1 MNVRPPVDTL
11 SRRIA
16 QALGEVPADLLITD
30 CRLVNVLSGEIHPTD
45 VAVADGIVLGFG
57 KYEAREVVDAGGRYL
72 CPGFLDGHIH
82 IESTLLTPLEFARVV
97 APHGTCAVVCDP
109 HEIANVMGP
118 AGIEYM
124 LAASQGLPL
133 TLYVM
138 ISSCV
143 PATHM
148 ETSGALITAKDTAG
162 LLSPDFPYADRIL
175 GLAEVMNYPGVLA
188 RDPAMLGKI
197 AAAHG
202 RVMDGHA
209 PLLSG
214 RRLNAYILAGPASD
228 HECTILDEAREKLR
242 KGMHIMIREGG
253 TEQNLADLVPLV
265 TPETAWRF
273 SLVSDDRDPV
283 ELKKRG
289 HMDELVRRAI
299 ALGVP
304 PVTAVSM
311 ATVNTA
317 RYFRLHGRGA
327 VAPGYRADLVLLDD
341 LERVAVSRVW
351 LAGTDIRDID
361 AACRPAPVPPTTMRP
376 ARITSESF
384 QIPAKPGHIRVVG
397 IVPGQIVTR
406 SLILKPRLEGDLAV
420 ADPERDLAKLAIIER
435 HHASGN
441 IGLGFVQ
448 GLGLAAGAIA
458 GTISHDSHNLIVAGV
473 NDADMELAART
484 LTTVGGGFCVVKDG
498 RVLAVVELPVA
509 GLMSAGCI
517 EELEASLENLG
528 RAYAEISRPVTGK
541 DPQPFM
547 AMSFL
552 SLAVIPELK
561 LTDKGLVD
569 VERFALVDLFV
580 TEEESGV

>member
-1 MNVRPPVDTL
+1 
-11 SRRIA
+11 
-16 QALGEVPADLLITD
+16 
-30 CRLVNVLSGEIHPTD
+30 
-45 VAVADGIVLGFG
+45 
-57 KYEAREVVDAGGRYL
+57 
-72 CPGFLDGHIH
+72 
-82 IESTLLTPLEFARVV
+82 
-97 APHGTCAVVCDP
+97 
-109 HEIANVMGP
+109 
-118 AGIEYM
+118 
-124 LAASQGLPL
+124 
-133 TLYVM
+133 
-138 ISSCV
+138 
-143 PATHM
+143 
-148 ETSGALITAKDTAG
+148 
-162 LLSPDFPYADRIL
+162 
-175 GLAEVMNYPGVLA
+175 
-188 RDPAMLGKI
+188 
-197 AAAHG
+197 
-202 RVMDGHA
+202 
-209 PLLSG
+209 
-214 RRLNAYILAGPASD
+214 
-228 HECTILDEAREKLR
+228 ECTILDEAREKLR

-317 RYFRLHGRGA
+317 RYFRLHDRGA

-351 LAGTDIRDID
+351 LAGTDIGDID

-376 ARITSESF
+376 ARITPESF

-406 SLILKPRLEGDLAV
+406 SLILKPRLEGELAV

-458 GTISHDSHNLIVAGV
+458 GTISHDSHNLIVAGA

-484 LTTVGGGFCVVKDG
+484 LTTAGGGFCVVKDG
-498 RVLAVVELPVA
+498 RVLAVVELAVA

>member
-1 MNVRPPVDTL
+1 MNPSRDDFQERL

-16 QALGEVPADLLITD
+16 LALGQAPADLLIAN
-30 CRLVNVLSGEIHPTD
+30 CRLVNVLSGEIHSTD

-57 KYEAREVVDAGGRYL
+57 KYEAREVVDAGGRHL

-82 IESTLLTPLEFARVV
+82 IESTLLTPPEFARVV

-133 TLYVM
+133 TVYVM

-148 ETSGALITAKDTAG
+148 ETSGARITAQDIAG
-162 LLSPDFPYADRIL
+162 LLSPDFPSADRIL

-197 AAAHG
+197 AAAQG
-202 RVMDGHA
+202 RIMDGHA
-209 PLLSG
+209 PLVTG

-228 HECTILDEAREKLR
+228 HECTRPDEAKEKLR

-265 TPETAWRF
+265 TPENAWRF

-283 ELKKRG
+283 ELKTKG

-304 PVTAVSM
+304 PVTAVAM
-311 ATVNTA
+311 ATANTA

-351 LAGTDIRDID
+351 LAGAEVRPGDVL
-361 AACRPAPVPPTTMRP
+361 CRPVPAPPNSMRP
-376 ARITSESF
+376 ARIAREDF
-384 QIPAKPGHIRVVG
+384 RIPAKPGKIRVIG

-406 SLILKPRLEGDLAV
+406 SLVLEPRLAGGLAV
-420 ADPERDLAKLAIIER
+420 ADPDRDLAKLAVIER
-435 HHASGN
+435 HHATGDV
-441 IGLGFVQ
+441 GLGFVQ

-473 NDADMELAART
+473 DDADMELAART
-484 LTTVGGGFCVVKDG
+484 LTDAGGGFCVVREG
-498 RVLAVVELPVA
+498 RILAVVELPVA
-509 GLMSAGCI
+509 GLMSAGCLGD
-517 EELEASLENLG
+517 LERSLARLG
-528 RAYAEISRPVTGK
+528 QAYAAVSASAGDR
-541 DPQPFM
+541 QRHPFM

-569 VERFALVDLFV
+569 VEAFKIVDVFDQE
-580 TEEESGV
+580 TS